1 MWTTTEINDIFILVS
16 LILFMYQSKNLH
28 SPLGHAIAE
37 LESSIILTGC
47 PSGLDDGKFI
57 KVTFSPTKDLE

>member
-1 MWTTTEINDIFILVS
+1 MWTTTELNNVFLLVILIFVIC
-16 LILFMYQSKNLH
+16 QSRNIH
-28 SPLGHAIAE
+28 SPFGHAIAE

-57 KVTFSPTKDLE
+57 KET